1 MPTLDLN
8 RPITGFHFLVTF
20 ELFPQTPFDV
30 RFQDVSGL
38 SMSMATET
46 ISEGGENR
54 FQHKLPTRAS
64 FSDITLKRGLFVH
77 TELYKWCKK
86 AIEDFEFQPLNLV
99 ISLLDENHIPVHVWR
114 VFNAIPTKWEL
125 SSFNAEKN
133 EVVIE
138 TMVITYNYFT
148 PMHT

>member
-114 VFNAIPTKWEL
+114 VFNAIHTKWEL